1 MSDLTNPLTIL
12 EVTADQLESGQII
25 LDEAVRVLRIVLPQ
39 AIDDYVQ
46 RVTEQTLSN
55 ALRAVR
61 ADDALKSFG
70 TV

>member
-61 ADDALKSFG
+61 ADAVLKSFG